1 MSHLDPFFRQD
12 QSFGPTFGNFWSP
25 FMPNPILQDPFGFN
39 PFSFMPS
46 FMSNLMMSKMMN
58 SFPNFK
64 NSNIKKSENEI
75 KLQVQSCDS
84 IESELR
90 NSEDNYQSNNFLF
103 YHYES
108 STCNCNQTNFCKI
121 SFSKPNL
128 DFCYLN
134 EVKNEEKL
142 SNCDLLEYCENEND
156 CDGIYVDHRFNK
168 YFSVNCEGKK
178 EVPSV
183 SAKSAKQFVLQI
195 KNCL

>member
-1 MSHLDPFFRQD
+1 MDPFYRQD
-12 QSFGPTFGNFWSP
+12 QNFGPALSNFWSP
-25 FMPNPILQDPFGFN
+25 FNFNPILQDPFGFN
-39 PFSFMPS
+39 PFNVMPS
-46 FMSNLMMSKMMN
+46 LMSKMMN
-58 SFPNFK
+58 TFPGFK
-64 NSNIKKSENEI
+64 NSNTRKSDNNF
-75 KLQVQSCDS
+75 KLRVQSCDS

-90 NSEDNYQSNNFLF
+90 NSDDNYQSNNLF
-103 YHYES
+103 SYHYES

-134 EVKNEEKL
+134 EIKNEERL

-168 YFSVNCEGKK
+168 YFSVVCEGKK
-178 EVPSV
+178 EVPNV
-183 SAKSAKQFVLQI
+183 SAKSAKQFVLQL